1 MSYLSPIFLIGKI
14 HIGNVEGASCV
25 NIGNN
30 LPIGFESYKKQNQ
43 GFGSIT
49 GDHNE
54 IKDLKSKLRDS
65 HVVDMINQSEGDDI
79 PDLLKQ
85 IVENKFH
92 KDFE

>member
-49 GDHNE
+49 GDHND
-54 IKDLKSKLRDS
+54 IKDLESKLKDS
-65 HVVDMINQSEGDDI
+65 HVVDMINQSDNDDI
-79 PDLLKQ
+79 PEYAKQ
-85 IVENKFH
+85 LAKKFH
-92 KDFE
+92 KGFK